1 MKYFLSLLLTFLL
14 CPLHAQKEAWRE
26 EYRQVMNFYEGLA
39 AVWHNNGKWGFVNEK
54 GKLVIPIE
62 FDGVDSFDD
71 GVCRVVNNNL
81 YGLIDK
87 KGKFIVPYKYK
98 FIGFCLEG
106 CLSVRDATTGK
117 EGFIDKIGK
126 IVVPL
131 KYDAVDR
138 FFDGLAWVYKKNI
151 GCGYVNAT
159 GKEVIPLQYDYGWA
173 FERGVTSVK
182 KNNKWAFINK
192 KNEPLTP
199 FKYDNAG
206 PFVNGFSIVTQKDHY
221 GFVNTQGKEII
232 PLIYENVKDFSEGLA
247 AVKKDGKWGYIDTT
261 GKVVIPFTYS
271 SVDPFDDEGTAVVS
285 RYDAIFVIDKTGK
298 CVQYCEEL
306 ERISAQKPK
315 KGWQTQYEFV
325 GEPKNGVIVV
335 GNNAQQGLVNKQ
347 GKVLIPIQYS
357 RVTLVNKIALV
368 RKDQKEGAFSL
379 KGEPLV
385 PPIYDMLTIE
395 HFDKDDEN
403 SDFVF
408 FTRREIYFGVLSKK
422 GKVIVPEEFYNNVDT
437 KYLKRGTIRVFR
449 NDKVGLYNLEG
460 KQLLPMIFDS
470 IEPFVYENDNETEVV
485 FEGKSFHIDKT
496 GKCIRDCQNAPK
508 Y

>member
-1 MKYFLSLLLTFLL
+1 MRHLLIFILLYSLSS
-14 CPLHAQKEAWRE
+14 LHAQNETWRDD
-26 EYRQVMNFYEGLA
+26 YRQVMDFEEGLA
-39 AVWHNNGKWGFVNEK
+39 AVWHHNGKWGFVNEK
-54 GKLVIPIE
+54 GKLVIPVQ
-62 FDGVDSFDD
+62 FDGTDSFND

-87 KGKFIVPYKYK
+87 KGKFIVPCKYK

-106 CLSVRDATTGK
+106 CLSVRDVATGK
-117 EGFIDKIGK
+117 EGFIDKTGK
-126 IVVPL
+126 IIVPI

-173 FERGVTSVK
+173 FEQGVASVK

-192 KNEPLTP
+192 KNETLTP
-199 FKYDNAG
+199 FKYDDAK
-206 PFVNGFSIVTQKDHY
+206 PFVNGFSIVTQKEHY
-221 GFVNTQGKEII
+221 GFVNLQGKETI
-232 PLIYENVKDFSEGLA
+232 PLIYENAKDFSEGLA
-247 AVKKDGKWGYIDTT
+247 AVKKEGKWGYIDTT

-271 SVDPFDDEGTAVVS
+271 LADSFEEGTTAVS
-285 RYDAIFVIDKTGK
+285 LYDAVFFIDKTNK
-298 CVQYCEEL
+298 CVQNCEEL
-306 ERISAQKPK
+306 EKITTQKPK
-315 KGWQTQYEFV
+315 KGWQAQYEFV
-325 GEPKNGVIVV
+325 GQSTNGVIVV
-335 GNNAQQGLVNKQ
+335 GNNAQQGLVDKQ

-357 RVTLVNKIALV
+357 RVTLANKIALV
-368 RKDQKEGAFSL
+368 RNDQKEGAFSL

-385 PPIYDMLTIE
+385 PPIYDMLIIE

-408 FTRREIYFGVLSKK
+408 STHREIYFSVLNKK
-422 GKVIVPEEFYNNVDT
+422 GKVIIPEDFYNNVETD
-437 KYLKRGTIRVFR
+437 YLNRGTIRVFR

-496 GKCIRDCQNAPK
+496 GKCVRDCQNAPK